1 VSCGFRLSFARSAVR
16 DLEVVLV
23 FLPDVA
29 FASMEV
35 KGFAGDKL
43 AAVFQSACMLMGARF
58 ILLTSYGVNDGRLKD
73 IPVGMEILHKDA
85 NFSEKLV
92 DCLMK

>member
-1 VSCGFRLSFARSAVR
+1 MSCGFRLSFAHSAVR
-16 DLEVVLV
+16 DLEVALV
-23 FLPDVA
+23 FLPDAA

-92 DCLMK
+92 DCHMK